1 MQDKNLELMEKAPVP
16 KAILTLG
23 LPTVFSSI
31 MTLLYNLADTYFIG
45 MMDNIYH
52 LGAAHL
58 AYPIFIVVQSIGNI
72 FGIGASPFISRSL
85 GAQEYDKTKKIS
97 SVSIY
102 TSTLITFGL
111 TAVYFLFHDGFL
123 GMLGTSANNYEPT
136 KQYLDW
142 IVAFGFLMTLQ
153 NVLSSFL
160 RAEGK
165 VRQAVTGMVIGM
177 AANIVLDPIFILKFG
192 LGAGGAA
199 IATVIGNA
207 LSVLYFLV
215 IYFGK
220 NTNLS
225 ARFKDFKPSKEI
237 YREVLKIGIPASA
250 GQLLMG
256 ITNAMFNNLAAGY
269 GDHVISGYGTAGKLI
284 YIVIII
290 VNGYTSGYMP
300 FASYNLGAGKI
311 KRMKDSFKFTLLSST
326 ILGLVLVVPFVGLA
340 RPFMSA
346 FTSDTRAIDVGVLF
360 LKIYAVCLPALGIQF
375 TMMSTLQVLGK
386 AARAMVVNIGRQTVF
401 FLPVLYL
408 LNHWFK
414 LTGLVAVTP
423 VADII
428 TTLVAAILVA
438 APLKKLYQT
447 GKEEEMQNG

>member
-1 MQDKNLELMEKAPVP
+1 MQDKNLELMEKATVP
-16 KAILTLG
+16 RAILTLG

-58 AYPIFIVVQSIGNI
+58 AYPIFIVVQAIGNI
-72 FGIGASPFISRSL
+72 FGVGASPYISRSL
-85 GAQEYDKTKKIS
+85 GAHRYDQAKKAS

-102 TSTLITFGL
+102 TSTFVTFGL
-111 TAVYFLFHDGFL
+111 TAVYFLFHDSFL
-123 GMLGTSANNYEPT
+123 GMLGTSVNNYEPT
-136 KQYLDW
+136 RQYLDV

-165 VRQAVTGMVIGM
+165 IRQAVIGMVIGM

-192 LGAGGAA
+192 MGAGGAA

-215 IYFGK
+215 VYFGK
-220 NTNLS
+220 KTNLS
-225 ARFKDFKPSKEI
+225 ARLKDFKPSMEI
-237 YREVLKIGIPASA
+237 YKEVLKIGIPASA

-256 ITNAMFNNLAAGY
+256 ITNAMFNNIAAGY
-269 GDHVISGYGTAGKLI
+269 GDEVITGYGVAGKLI
-284 YIVIII
+284 YIIII
-290 VNGYTSGYMP
+290 VVNGYTSGYMP
-300 FASYNLGAGKI
+300 FASYNLGAGKV
-311 KRMKDSFKFTLLSST
+311 KRMKSAFKFTLLSST
-326 ILGLVLVVPFVGLA
+326 ALGCILLIPFIGIA
-340 RPFMSA
+340 RPFLSA
-346 FTSDTRAIDVGVLF
+346 FTSDAAAIDVGVKF
-360 LKIYAVCLPALGIQF
+360 LRLWAICLPVLGVQF
-375 TMMSTLQVLGK
+375 TLMSTLQVLGK
-386 AARAMVVNIGRQTVF
+386 AARAMIINIGRQTVF

-408 LNHWFK
+408 LNHWFQ
-414 LTGLVAVTP
+414 LTGLLAVTP

-438 APLKKLYQT
+438 SPIKKLYQPEE
-447 GKEEEMQNG
+447 KEALPNG

>member
-1 MQDKNLELMEKAPVP
+1 MQDKNLELMEKSPVP
-16 KAILTLG
+16 RAILTLG

-85 GAQEYDKTKKIS
+85 GAHEHDKAKKIS

-102 TSTLITFGL
+102 TSTIITFVL

-123 GMLGTSANNYEPT
+123 GMLGTSVNNYEPT

-153 NVLSSFL
+153 NVLSSYL

-177 AANIVLDPIFILKFG
+177 AANIILDPLFILKFG

-215 IYFGK
+215 IFLGK
-220 NTNLS
+220 KTNLS
-225 ARFKDFKPSKEI
+225 IRFKDFKPSKEI
-237 YREVLKIGIPASA
+237 YSEVLKIGIPASA

-256 ITNAMFNNLAAGY
+256 VTNAMFNNLAAGY
-269 GDHVISGYGTAGKLI
+269 GDYVISGYGTAGKLI

-300 FASYNLGAGKI
+300 FASYNLGAGKV

-326 ILGLVLVVPFVGLA
+326 ILCCVLIIPFVGLA
-340 RPFMSA
+340 RPFMAA
-346 FTSDTRAIDVGVLF
+346 FTSDTGAIDVGVLF
-360 LKIYAVCLPALGIQF
+360 LKIYAVSLPFLGVQF

-386 AARAMVVNIGRQTVF
+386 AARAMVVNIGRQTIF

-408 LNHWFK
+408 LNYWFK

-423 VADII
+423 VADVI
-428 TTLVAAILVA
+428 TTIVASILVA
-438 APLKKLYQT
+438 APLKRLFQVKE
-447 GKEEEMQNG
+447 KEEIQHG

>member
-1 MQDKNLELMEKAPVP
+1 MQDKNLELMEKATVP
-16 KAILTLG
+16 RAILTLG

-45 MMDNIYH
+45 LMDNIYH

-72 FGIGASPFISRSL
+72 FGIGASPYISRNL
-85 GAQEYDKTKKIS
+85 GAQEYDKVKRAS
-97 SVSIY
+97 AVSIF

-123 GMLGTSANNYEPT
+123 GLLGTSVNNYEPT
-136 KQYLDW
+136 RQYLDW
-142 IVAFGFLMTLQ
+142 IVGFGFLMTLQ
-153 NVLSSFL
+153 NVLSSYL

-165 VRQAVTGMVIGM
+165 VRQAVIGMVIGM
-177 AANIVLDPIFILKFG
+177 AANIVLDPIFILKLG
-192 LGAGGAA
+192 MGAGGAA

-207 LSVLYFLV
+207 LSVVYFLV
-215 IYFGK
+215 IYLGK
-220 NTNLS
+220 KTNLS
-225 ARFKDFKPSKEI
+225 VRFKDFRPSKEI
-237 YREVLKIGIPASA
+237 YKEVFKIGVPSSA

-256 ITNAMFNNLAAGY
+256 ITNAMFNNMAAGY

-340 RPFMSA
+340 KPFMSA
-346 FTSDTRAIDVGVLF
+346 FTSDTGAIDVGVLF
-360 LKIYAVCLPALGIQF
+360 LKIYAFCLPALGIQF

-408 LNHWFK
+408 LNYWFK
-414 LTGLVAVTP
+414 LTGLIAVTP

-428 TTLVAAILVA
+428 TTVVAAILVA
-438 APLKKLYQT
+438 VPLKRLYQT
-447 GKEEEMQNG
+447 EEKEELQNG

>member
-16 KAILTLG
+16 RAILTLG

-85 GAQEYDKTKKIS
+85 GAHEHDKAKKIS

-153 NVLSSFL
+153 NVLSSYL

-177 AANIVLDPIFILKFG
+177 AANIVLDPLFILKFG

-215 IYFGK
+215 IYLGK
-220 NTNLS
+220 KTNLS
-225 ARFKDFKPSKEI
+225 IRFKDFKPSKEI
-237 YREVLKIGIPASA
+237 YSEVLKIGVPASA

-256 ITNAMFNNLAAGY
+256 VTNAMFNNLAAGY

-326 ILGLVLVVPFVGLA
+326 ILCCVLIIPFVGLA
-340 RPFMSA
+340 RTFMAA
-346 FTSDTRAIDVGVLF
+346 FTSDAGAIDVGVLF
-360 LKIYAVCLPALGIQF
+360 LKIYAASLPFLGVQF

-386 AARAMVVNIGRQTVF
+386 AARAMVVNIGRQTIF

-408 LNHWFK
+408 LNYWFK

-423 VADII
+423 VADVI
-428 TTLVAAILVA
+428 TTIVASILVA
-438 APLKKLYQT
+438 APLKRLFQAKE
-447 GKEEEMQNG
+447 KEEVQHG

>member
-16 KAILTLG
+16 RAILTLG

-85 GAQEYDKTKKIS
+85 GAHGHDKAKKIS

-102 TSTLITFGL
+102 TSTLVTLGL
-111 TAVYFLFHDGFL
+111 TVVYFLFHDGFL

-142 IVAFGFLMTLQ
+142 IVAFGVLMTLQ

-177 AANIVLDPIFILKFG
+177 AANIILDPLFILKFG

-199 IATVIGNA
+199 VATVIGNA
-207 LSVLYFLV
+207 LSVFYFLV
-215 IYFGK
+215 IYLGK
-220 NTNLS
+220 KTNLS
-225 ARFKDFKPSKEI
+225 IRFKDFKPSKEI
-237 YREVLKIGIPASA
+237 YSEVLKIGIPASA

-256 ITNAMFNNLAAGY
+256 VTNAMFNNLAAGY
-269 GDHVISGYGTAGKLI
+269 GDYVISGYGTAGKLI

-311 KRMKDSFKFTLLSST
+311 KRMKDSLKFTLLSST
-326 ILGLVLVVPFVGLA
+326 ILCCALIIPFVGLA
-340 RPFMSA
+340 RPFMAA
-346 FTSDTRAIDVGVLF
+346 FTSDVGAINVGVLF
-360 LKIYAVCLPALGIQF
+360 LKIYAVSLPCLGVQF

-408 LNHWFK
+408 LNYWLK

-428 TTLVAAILVA
+428 TTIVASILVTA
-438 APLKKLYQT
+438 SLKQLFQV
-447 GKEEEMQNG
+447 KEREEVQRG

>member
-1 MQDKNLELMEKAPVP
+1 MQDKNLELMEKATIPR
-16 KAILTLG
+16 AILALG

-45 MMDNIYH
+45 LMGNLYH
-52 LGAAHL
+52 LSAAHL

-72 FGIGASPFISRSL
+72 FGIGASPYISRCL
-85 GAQEYDKTKKIS
+85 GAKEYDKVKKVS
-97 SVSIY
+97 SVSIF
-102 TSTLITFGL
+102 TSTFITFGL
-111 TAVYFLFHDGFL
+111 TAVYFLFHNGFL
-123 GMLGTSANNYEPT
+123 GMLGTSADTYGPT
-136 KQYLDW
+136 KQYLDV

-165 VRQAVTGMVIGM
+165 IRQAVTGMVIGM
-177 AANIVLDPIFILKFG
+177 IANIILDPLFILKFG
-192 LGAGGAA
+192 MGAGGAA

-207 LSVLYFLV
+207 LSVLYFLI

-237 YREVLKIGIPASA
+237 YKEVLKIGVPSSA

-256 ITNAMFNNLAAGY
+256 VSNVVFNNIAAGY
-269 GDHVISGYGTAGKLI
+269 GDQVIAGYGVAGKLI

-300 FASYNLGAGKI
+300 FAGYNLGAGKI
-311 KRMKDSFKFTLLSST
+311 KRMKSAFKFTLLSST
-326 ILGLVLVVPFVGLA
+326 ALCLVLLIPFVGAA
-340 RPFMSA
+340 RPFLSL
-346 FTSDTRAIDVGVLF
+346 FTPDMEAINVGVLF
-360 LKIYAVCLPALGIQF
+360 LKMWAFCLPVLGVQF

-386 AARAMVVNIGRQTVF
+386 AARAMIVNIGRQTIF
-401 FLPVLYL
+401 FFPVLYL
-408 LNHWFK
+408 LNYWFK
-414 LTGLVAVTP
+414 LNGVIAVTP
-423 VADII
+423 AADII
-428 TTLVAAILVA
+428 TTLVASILVA
-438 APLKKLYQT
+438 APLKQLFQT
-447 GKEEEMQNG
+447 KETEVTQNE